1 MHRCA
6 RAHTLA
12 GVAIFMQMG
21 VELFSEKIVG
31 AVAFAGWPAQKAG
44 ASRLCGNT
52 AACLIVLYPL

>member
-12 GVAIFMQMG
+12 GAAIFMQMG

-31 AVAFAGWPAQKAG
+31 AVAFAGAKNGMQVRAPHMSLRIL
-44 ASRLCGNT
+44 SRK
-52 AACLIVLYPL
+52 P